1 MTNHI
6 DFQKIVDQALSGI
19 LLLDQNRKIVYYNQT
34 SLQLFNCEPE
44 KLKDLKD
51 FLHPDYHEVCSQR
64 LNRVFSFHETAEAM
78 EQKLVTYTKEII
90 DVEIKAIPYN
100 LSDKTLALIYI
111 RDITKQK
118 LAEKLLSHN
127 DKLASIGQISAGIAH
142 EVRNPLTAV
151 KGFTQLLKEQ
161 VEHNYLETIESELDK
176 ALSTLNNLLQVSKP
190 DLIDEARVP
199 IRLCQELD
207 SIVFMFQEQLYNI
220 EIHTDFKDRQQVF
233 MGKKNILVKAFF
245 NLIKNA
251 IEAIEGEGKITIKHF
266 VKDQV
271 VHIVISDTGVGM
283 KKEEIRLVGTPFFS
297 SKPDGTGMGLTQVFT
312 TVHQHQ
318 GEVHID
324 SVKGKGTCFYI
335 MLPIL

>member
-1 MTNHI
+1 
-6 DFQKIVDQALSGI
+6 
-19 LLLDQNRKIVYYNQT
+19 
-34 SLQLFNCEPE
+34 
-44 KLKDLKD
+44 
-51 FLHPDYHEVCSQR
+51 
-64 LNRVFSFHETAEAM
+64 M

-90 DVEIKAIPYN
+90 DVEIKAIPYD

-207 SIVFMFQEQLYNI
+207 SIVFMFQERLYNI

-233 MGKKNILVKAFF
+233 MGKKNILVKAF
-245 NLIKNA
+245 
-251 IEAIEGEGKITIKHF
+251 
-266 VKDQV
+266 
-271 VHIVISDTGVGM
+271 
-283 KKEEIRLVGTPFFS
+283 
-297 SKPDGTGMGLTQVFT
+297 LT
-312 TVHQHQ
+312 
-318 GEVHID
+318 
-324 SVKGKGTCFYI
+324 
-335 MLPIL
+335 